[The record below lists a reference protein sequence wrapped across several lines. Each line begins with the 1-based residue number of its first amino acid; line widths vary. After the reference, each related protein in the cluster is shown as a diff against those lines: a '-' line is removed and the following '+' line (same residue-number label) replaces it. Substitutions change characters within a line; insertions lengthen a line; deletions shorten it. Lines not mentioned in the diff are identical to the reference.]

1 MKHKL
6 FVFANK
12 KDFLYTSTNID
23 NFERVEE
30 NTYLLDDK
38 CIYEQSQRTD
48 DFFDNSNRNYEDYN
62 LINDLDFINNDI
74 TRVREATIF
83 EMNETYFDEKTKSEK
98 ELSDITFIKGDG
110 YNEFVYNQ
118 STDIV
123 QDINELEYVENPF
136 ENIDERNKFLAK
148 VLCFRKLLESGSFD
162 DEYTYPLDSF
172 EEVEVFKSSKDDK
185 FYFMFY
191 FEGKES
197 LLVKEDH
204 LNEFINSLEP
214 LELTIENK
222 QKGIREKV
230 TLSNEETLQIV
241 SNDVGEFFRRLNEL
255 MKEPME
261 LNKDLTIEIVNFF
274 ETCQMVIPIMETN
287 PILGSLL
294 LFGQPVLDFALEE
307 MELKNGPK
315 YAISFGAKFAT
326 FCGEVAISHEIDK
339 LTYDVLKDIVIEKA
353 KEEVDEK
360 IQETSFKILP
370 FKIEKQDD
378 EKEDKINIEF

>member
-1 MKHKL
+1 
-6 FVFANK
+6 
-12 KDFLYTSTNID
+12 
-23 NFERVEE
+23 
-30 NTYLLDDK
+30 
-38 CIYEQSQRTD
+38 
-48 DFFDNSNRNYEDYN
+48 
-62 LINDLDFINNDI
+62 
-74 TRVREATIF
+74 
-83 EMNETYFDEKTKSEK
+83 MNETYFDEKTKSEK

-148 VLCFRKLLESGSFD
+148 VLCFKKLLASGSFY